1 MHTLFCNS
9 IAHDIPTAAAAAAA
23 VPRIIHNSTTTHLR
37 APHTPVQ
44 LLHRQ
49 KRSPRT
55 NPHSPGPQP
64 GALTTASGRDDAV
77 DASSGAARIILV
89 HVLLLF

>member
-1 MHTLFCNS
+1 MHTLFCSS
-9 IAHDIPTAAAAAAA
+9 IAHDTPTAAAA
-23 VPRIIHNSTTTHLR
+23 VLVSYTTAPQTHLR

-49 KRSPRT
+49 KRSLRT